1 MSVSNRVALTVL
13 VVLFEMIALV
23 ALGGAIGPVDLL
35 LFVVILLGA
44 IVAIWQPFRRS

>member
-23 ALGGAIGPVDLL
+23 ALGGANGPVDQL